1 MGGNGSSRH
10 VSFDPAYDEEQGV
23 TFVKGI
29 RVSVL
34 DNDKLMEKCFL
45 FPLLSNFNYI
55 ICVVFYLCVLNNTS
69 LLQRSLLPLQEL
81 Q

>member
-55 ICVVFYLCVLNNTS
+55 ICVVFIYACLTT
-69 LLQRSLLPLQEL
+69 
-81 Q
+81 